1 MVCSNL
7 AFKLISLNARGIR
20 SFDKRK
26 AVFGWLLEQ
35 KVDLCFLQETYST
48 KEVEN
53 IWKKQWKGE
62 MFFSHG
68 SEHSRGVLILIKKS
82 LEFELISVRSDK
94 EGRFIFLEALVQDQ
108 KFLFVNIYAPNKSSE
123 QTLFFDQIKDELD
136 NSGIDDDCRIIIGE
150 DFNVILD
157 PDLDGFGGK
166 PKLKESAK
174 QIENICL
181 LHDLVDIWRVRNPEI
196 KRFTW
201 RQKTPLIQRR
211 LDFWL
216 ADNALQEEIDQAD
229 IVPSIKS
236 DHSAILLSI
245 NGIEEQIHGPSF
257 WKFNASLLDDKNYV
271 TLINSRYEVWIEEF
285 KDIDDPRLFWDLIKY
300 KIRQDTISYSK
311 RKARERKAKMAD
323 LETKLKNFQIQCD
336 QDPSLENV
344 NKLEILKTEYDLQ
357 YEYIAQG
364 AIIRSRARWY
374 EQGEKSNKYFLNLES
389 SRGKKSTIRKIIR
402 ENKSLTTN
410 PKVIMDELKGFYSN
424 LYQAKSSRGSESL
437 ADSFLTNVSVPKLS
451 EVQKGKCEEILTVGE
466 CFNTLKSFQKNKT
479 PGNDGL
485 TVEFYLAFWPI
496 LGKHSV
502 NSFNYAHNYGELS
515 NSQKQAVITL
525 VEKKGKDKRLIKNWR
540 PISLINVDTK
550 IVSKALAKRLE
561 HILPDL
567 IHYNQNAYVKGRSI
581 FDDVLEYT
589 KQSEQSGILVTID
602 FEKAFDSLDHKFL
615 FKVLH
620 TFNFGP
626 SFIQWIRTF
635 YSNVSSCVIN
645 NGFATNYFRVDRGVR
660 QGDPLSPLLFI
671 LSLEVMACSIRQND
685 KIQGIKIKNEE
696 VKLSLFADDMTCF
709 LRNKSSYQHLS
720 SSLECFSKF
729 SGLKLNE
736 EKTEFFRLR
745 VHNLGGWSPY
755 EFKLSIQILGVHF
768 DYNEL
773 SRKKANF
780 EAILKSIKRTLSMW
794 KWRGLTL
801 IGKIQIVKSFAI
813 PKFMSKASL
822 IHVSNHLIQA
832 ANREFFNF
840 IWKGKDKIKRCALI
854 NDIEF
859 GGLKMMDLESMIRA
873 QRIMC
878 LKKYIED
885 YTSPWKIFLSYYLE
899 KIGGKLILQCHFDCR
914 NLPISIPGFYKDCLD
929 AWSTLTRKEVH
940 SYEDI
945 MNQFVWNN
953 KYILSEGK
961 SLYHAFLHNTC
972 GISKVGDLVSKDNIF
987 LGSEKV
993 LNSKL
998 TPSQYFLLMG
1008 VVSAIPN
1015 EWRSTIKGKSVH
1027 VDPHPFIENSFRVPI
1042 RGKMFD
1048 LSSVSSK
1055 ILYREFRSRKEIPPT
1070 AQAKF
1075 KEEYPSLSI
1084 EWKEI
1089 YSLAFN
1095 VTLDTN
1101 LRVFQYKLLN
1111 RIIFTNKLVDS
1122 PSCTF
1127 CKTNEESLEHL
1138 LFSCK
1143 ITEFFWKEVLS
1154 WLATL
1159 KNERVDFSL
1168 IDVLFGK
1175 FDIVE
1180 DFIVINHILLL
1191 AKFYIYRSKLN
1202 NTKPSLEVF
1211 KAKLKATLNTEFVIA
1226 KRNGK
1231 LAQHYKKWESFI
1243 SVLV

>member
-1 MVCSNL
+1 
-7 AFKLISLNARGIR
+7 
-20 SFDKRK
+20 
-26 AVFGWLLEQ
+26 
-35 KVDLCFLQETYST
+35 
-48 KEVEN
+48 
-53 IWKKQWKGE
+53 

-68 SEHSRGVLILIKKS
+68 SEHSKGVLILIKKS
-82 LEFELISVRSDK
+82 LEVELISVRSDK

-136 NSGIDDDCRIIIGE
+136 NSGIDDDCRIIIGG

-181 LHDLVDIWRVRNPEI
+181 LHDLVDIWKVRNPEI

-236 DHSAILLSI
+236 DHSVILLSI
-245 NGIEEQIHGPSF
+245 NGIEEQRHGPSF
-257 WKFNASLLDDKNYV
+257 WKFNASLLDHKNYV

-496 LGKHSV
+496 LGKHLV

-581 FDDVLEYT
+581 FDAVRTIDDVLEYT

-709 LRNKSSYQHLS
+709 
-720 SSLECFSKF
+720 
-729 SGLKLNE
+729 
-736 EKTEFFRLR
+736 
-745 VHNLGGWSPY
+745 
-755 EFKLSIQILGVHF
+755 
-768 DYNEL
+768 
-773 SRKKANF
+773 
-780 EAILKSIKRTLSMW
+780 
-794 KWRGLTL
+794 
-801 IGKIQIVKSFAI
+801 
-813 PKFMSKASL
+813 
-822 IHVSNHLIQA
+822 
-832 ANREFFNF
+832 
-840 IWKGKDKIKRCALI
+840 
-854 NDIEF
+854 
-859 GGLKMMDLESMIRA
+859 
-873 QRIMC
+873 
-878 LKKYIED
+878 
-885 YTSPWKIFLSYYLE
+885 
-899 KIGGKLILQCHFDCR
+899 
-914 NLPISIPGFYKDCLD
+914 
-929 AWSTLTRKEVH
+929 
-940 SYEDI
+940 
-945 MNQFVWNN
+945 
-953 KYILSEGK
+953 
-961 SLYHAFLHNTC
+961 
-972 GISKVGDLVSKDNIF
+972 
-987 LGSEKV
+987 
-993 LNSKL
+993 
-998 TPSQYFLLMG
+998 
-1008 VVSAIPN
+1008 
-1015 EWRSTIKGKSVH
+1015 
-1027 VDPHPFIENSFRVPI
+1027 
-1042 RGKMFD
+1042 
-1048 LSSVSSK
+1048 
-1055 ILYREFRSRKEIPPT
+1055 
-1070 AQAKF
+1070 
-1075 KEEYPSLSI
+1075 
-1084 EWKEI
+1084 
-1089 YSLAFN
+1089 
-1095 VTLDTN
+1095 
-1101 LRVFQYKLLN
+1101 
-1111 RIIFTNKLVDS
+1111 
-1122 PSCTF
+1122 
-1127 CKTNEESLEHL
+1127 
-1138 LFSCK
+1138 
-1143 ITEFFWKEVLS
+1143 
-1154 WLATL
+1154 
-1159 KNERVDFSL
+1159 
-1168 IDVLFGK
+1168 
-1175 FDIVE
+1175 
-1180 DFIVINHILLL
+1180 
-1191 AKFYIYRSKLN
+1191 
-1202 NTKPSLEVF
+1202 
-1211 KAKLKATLNTEFVIA
+1211 
-1226 KRNGK
+1226 
-1231 LAQHYKKWESFI
+1231 
-1243 SVLV
+1243 